1 MQTRLVRHW
10 RPRARLALL
19 LSVALCL
26 TVASCLLAACGVNN
40 GSAASPVAGAGSP
53 SATPAGGP
61 GAAPSAAPSATPGG
75 AAARDVT
82 LTVGLFPW
90 VPRLRQFETVI
101 ATAWEKRHPG
111 IALEFVLWDCY
122 SSDPPRDLDLFVFD
136 AVFRD
141 YFQQR
146 GYLQPLAEN
155 ELERP
160 ADVLP
165 YALQAARAGGT
176 LSGIPQLGCA
186 SLLFYRRGDGALEAA
201 RDLGD
206 VVAALGEGAYAG
218 LKPPP
223 GKGLLVDLSDPTADA
238 CLYVEALVDTY
249 GAYSADPPL
258 APDAGRLDPWAV
270 DNVRALLNM
279 ASRRQ
284 ARYVSDDQFR
294 RAAWFARGFGR
305 AYIGYSESLAL
316 MGEASQSEVAFKLMP
331 MSQRANVP
339 LFYVD
344 LIGVNRAL
352 GVGPERALAVE
363 LANLM
368 ASTDVLVEA
377 MGPWRGDASP
387 QYLFPVRRSVFRA
400 LEQRFPLY
408 SEMEKLSAG
417 AETRP
422 FLLGAESRRWFRTM
436 GPAIRRQ
443 VFATP

>member
-1 MQTRLVRHW
+1 MERLLRSG
-10 RPRARLALL
+10 RPTLLLCALACLLCALPALL
-19 LSVALCL
+19 V
-26 TVASCLLAACGVNN
+26 ACG
-40 GSAASPVAGAGSP
+40 GGPAESP
-53 SATPAGGP
+53 SAGAVSP
-61 GAAPSAAPSATPGG
+61 GAAAPAAPGATLGG
-75 AAARDVT
+75 GTGGT

-101 ATAWEKRHPG
+101 AAAWEERHPG
-111 IALEFVLWDCY
+111 VPLKFVLWDCY
-122 SSDPPRDLDLFVFD
+122 ASDPPRDLDLFVFD
-136 AVFRD
+136 AVFLD

-155 ELERP
+155 ELEQP
-160 ADVLP
+160 ADILP

-176 LSGIPQLGCA
+176 LSGMPQRGCA
-186 SLLFYRRGDGALEAA
+186 SLLFYRRGDHALAAA

-206 VVAALGEGAYAG
+206 VVAALGEGTYAG

-238 CLYVEALVDTY
+238 CLYLEALVDTY
-249 GAYSADPPL
+249 GTYSADPPL
-258 APDAGRLDPWAV
+258 PPDVGWLDPWAV

-284 ARYVSDDQFR
+284 ARYVSDEQFR
-294 RAAWFARGFGR
+294 RAAWFGQGFGR

-316 MGEASQSEVAFKLMP
+316 MGQASRSDVAFKLMP

-368 ASTDVLVEA
+368 ASTDVLVAA
-377 MGPWRGDASP
+377 MGPWQGDASP

-408 SEMEKLSAG
+408 GDLEELSAG

-422 FLLGAESRRWFRTM
+422 FLLGAGSRPWLWTI
-436 GPAIRRQ
+436 GADIRRQ

>member
-1 MQTRLVRHW
+1 MKAPLVRH
-10 RPRARLALL
+10 ARLAARLTL
-19 LSVALCL
+19 VLSVVLCL
-26 TVASCLLAACGVNN
+26 TVASCLLAACGDD
-40 GSAASPVAGAGSP
+40 GPAASPAPVAGGTGAPAATGDGSSP
-53 SATPAGGP
+53 TADG
-61 GAAPSAAPSATPGG
+61 
-75 AAARDVT
+75 T

-101 ATAWEKRHPG
+101 AAAWEERHPG
-111 IALEFVLWDCY
+111 VPLEFVLWDCY

-141 YFQQR
+141 YFQRR

-186 SLLFYRRGDGALEAA
+186 SLLFYRRGDGAMKAA

-249 GAYSADPPL
+249 GTYSADPPL
-258 APDAGRLDPWAV
+258 PPDVGWLDPWAV

-284 ARYVSDDQFR
+284 ARYVSDEQFR
-294 RAAWFARGFGR
+294 RAAWFGQGFGR

-316 MGEASQSEVAFKLMP
+316 MGQASRSDVAFKLMP

-368 ASTDVLVEA
+368 ASTDVLVAA
-377 MGPWRGDASP
+377 MGPWQGDASP

-408 SEMEKLSAG
+408 GDLEELSAG

-422 FLLGAESRRWFRTM
+422 FLLGAGSRPWLWTI
-436 GPAIRRQ
+436 GADIRRQ